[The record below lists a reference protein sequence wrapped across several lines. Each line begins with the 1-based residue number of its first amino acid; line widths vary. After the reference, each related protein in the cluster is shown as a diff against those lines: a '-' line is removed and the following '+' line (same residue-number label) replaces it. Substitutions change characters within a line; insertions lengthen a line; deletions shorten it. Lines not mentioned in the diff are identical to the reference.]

1 MKEARP
7 LAGQRIVVTAY
18 DLEQTEHR
26 GIAVYS
32 KATIRVLH
40 ALGAEIWLLTEFEDE
55 LSASGLRKLP
65 DTTRSIIHSA
75 RILDALV
82 HGERG
87 RAPHWIE
94 NKLPLVRKLFHW
106 LRQIDDALEF
116 VRRPRHYKT
125 SKLNLISFDE
135 LQDNPYLRHERL
147 DYLRYC
153 KGLICAK
160 RIYFATQVAALM
172 KRQRPVTIDL
182 EGFDA
187 FLTCCP
193 LNIKP
198 LNTQVFTQTVH
209 DVIPLEYAQTSDN
222 TLGFS
227 HRLQAC
233 MPSRRLFVSRSTAQK
248 FNQRVAQYRP
258 TNPRESVL
266 IQPPSLRFPSWIL
279 EDPEQC
285 LDLEPVS
292 YLLRPDQHDQDRL
305 ELSDER
311 SSAQIAISSRP
322 KYCRNGKKAKQSKR
336 LQPFRYFLFNSSV
349 EARKNLL
356 FLTQSF
362 IESGLSQQGIK
373 LCVTGKL
380 KKDSYS
386 QAVKELV
393 AHEPNIVLTGY
404 IDESTKLDLYLNTM
418 GLLSPSLVEGFGIPV
433 LDGACLGVP
442 TIASDCDS
450 HLEIK
455 ALHDFNDYVIP
466 VNIFESRDWAAA
478 MQSIAGLGAHHLL
491 NDARER
497 RRRICRY
504 EHYSSQVIK
513 QYQQDLATLMQA

>member
-7 LAGQRIVVTAY
+7 LTGQRIVVTAY
-18 DLEQTEHR
+18 DLEQSEHR
-26 GIAVYS
+26 GIAVFS
-32 KATIRVLH
+32 KATIRALH
-40 ALGAEIWLLTEFEDE
+40 ALGAEIWLLTEFDDE
-55 LSASGLRKLP
+55 LNGSGLRKLP
-65 DTTRSIIHSA
+65 DTTRSIIRTA

-87 RAPHWIE
+87 PTHRWAEH
-94 NKLPLVRKLFHW
+94 KLPFIRKIFHR
-106 LRQIDDALEF
+106 LRQIDDVLEF
-116 VRRPRHYKT
+116 VRRPRHFKQN
-125 SKLNLISFDE
+125 KLKLIAFDDI
-135 LQDNPYLRHERL
+135 QDNPYLRHERL

-172 KRQRPVTIDL
+172 KRQSPVTIDL
-182 EGFDA
+182 KGFDA

-198 LNTQVFTQTVH
+198 LNTRVFTQTVH
-209 DVIPLEYAQTSDN
+209 DVIPLEYALTSDN

-233 MPSRRLFVSRSTAQK
+233 MPSRRLFVSGSTAQK
-248 FNQRVAQYRP
+248 FNHRIAQYRP
-258 TNPRESVL
+258 TTPTERVL

-285 LDLEPVS
+285 LDLEPAS
-292 YLLRPDQHDQDRL
+292 YLLRPDQQDNDPL

-311 SSAQIAISSRP
+311 SSAQISISSRP
-322 KYCRNGKKAKQSKR
+322 KHERIRKKAKPSKR

-356 FLTQSF
+356 FLTRSF

-404 IDESTKLDLYLNTM
+404 IDESTKLDLYLNAM

-433 LDGACLGVP
+433 LDGACLGMP

-450 HLEIK
+450 HLEIH

-466 VNIFESRDWAAA
+466 VNILESRDWAAA
-478 MQSIAGLGAHHLL
+478 MQSIAGLGAHLLL
-491 NDARER
+491 NDAQER

-504 EHYSSQVIK
+504 DRYSSKVIQ
-513 QYQQDLATLMQA
+513 QYQQDLATLMQP

>member
-1 MKEARP
+1 MKETLP

-18 DLEQTEHR
+18 DLEQSEHR

-32 KATIRVLH
+32 KATIQALH

-55 LSASGLRKLP
+55 LSSSGLRKLP
-65 DTTRSIIHSA
+65 KSTRSLIRSG

-87 RAPHWIE
+87 RAPHWLE
-94 NKLPLVRKLFHW
+94 NKLPLIRKLFQRA
-106 LRQIDDALEF
+106 RQFDDALAF
-116 VRRPRHYKT
+116 LRRPQHYSKN
-125 SKLNLISFDE
+125 KLNLIVFAD

-147 DYLRYC
+147 SYLRYC

-160 RIYFATQVAALM
+160 RIFFATQVAALM
-172 KRQRPVTIDL
+172 KRQNPVTIDL
-182 EGFDA
+182 QGFDA

-233 MPSRRLFVSRSTAQK
+233 LPARRLFVSGSTANK
-248 FNQRVAQYRP
+248 FNETVAQHRP
-258 TNPRESVL
+258 INPRESVL
-266 IQPPSLRFPSWIL
+266 IQPPSLRFPNWIL
-279 EDPEQC
+279 EDPKEC

-292 YLLRPDQHDQDRL
+292 YLLRPNRIPKSTHPDRHNKDN
-305 ELSDER
+305 ETGFY
-311 SSAQIAISSRP
+311 
-322 KYCRNGKKAKQSKR
+322 KH

-386 QAVKELV
+386 RAVKELV
-393 AHEPNIVLTGY
+393 ANETNILLTGY
-404 IDESTKLDLYLNTM
+404 IDESTKLDLYLNAM

-450 HLEIK
+450 HLEIE
-455 ALHDFNDYVIP
+455 ALHDFNNYVIP
-466 VNIFESRDWAAA
+466 VNLFESRDWAAA
-478 MQSIAGLGAHHLL
+478 MQSVAGLSNQHLL
-491 NDARER
+491 DARQER
-497 RRRICRY
+497 KRRIKRY
-504 EHYSSQVIK
+504 NQYSSQVIER
-513 QYQQDLATLMQA
+513 YQHDLAKLMTP